1 MVRKR
6 SAGSTGSTGSAG
18 STGSTNSAKKPEA
31 PAPAGL
37 EATVLDLKATLDAV
51 QPKDTVLLKQI
62 SDLKADL
69 EAKQSALEAKDNLIA
84 KLQTEAKQADQLKA
98 ELADAKQMILKLSEV
113 NAKPL
118 AIPAPPAAAKPEPK
132 PEPKSEPQSAP
143 RSTLK
148 IEPADRKTPH
158 ESALRKVLQHPTP
171 PGSLPTMPSE
181 KKEGQISEL
190 DIGWMD

>member
-6 SAGSTGSTGSAG
+6 SAGSTGSTGSA
-18 STGSTNSAKKPEA
+18 NSANKPEA
-31 PAPAGL
+31 SADKPAGL

-69 EAKQSALEAKDNLIA
+69 EAKQSALEEKDNLIA

-118 AIPAPPAAAKPEPK
+118 AIPAPPAVKPEPKSEPK
-132 PEPKSEPQSAP
+132 PEPKSAPQ
-143 RSTLK
+143 STLK

>member
-6 SAGSTGSTGSAG
+6 SAGSTGSANTPE
-18 STGSTNSAKKPEA
+18 NKPEA
-31 PAPAGL
+31 SSEKPVGL

-69 EAKQSALEAKDNLIA
+69 EAKNADLEAKNNLIA
-84 KLQTEAKQADQLKA
+84 KLQTEAKQADPLKA
-98 ELADAKQMILKLSEV
+98 ELAEAKQMILKLSEV

-118 AIPAPPAAAKPEPK
+118 VAIPSAHTPSAKPDPKPEPK
-132 PEPKSEPQSAP
+132 PEPKS
-143 RSTLK
+143 TLH
-148 IEPADRKTPH
+148 IEPAPRKTPH
-158 ESALRKVLQHPTP
+158 ETALRKVLQHPTQ
-171 PGSLPTMPSE
+171 PGSLPPMPSE
-181 KKEGQISEL
+181 KKEGQISEM